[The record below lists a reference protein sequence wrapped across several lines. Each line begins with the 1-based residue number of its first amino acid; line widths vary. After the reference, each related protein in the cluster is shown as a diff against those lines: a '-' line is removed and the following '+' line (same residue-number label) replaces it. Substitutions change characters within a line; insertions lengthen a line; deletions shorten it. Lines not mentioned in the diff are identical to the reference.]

1 MILLGFVCGALLVFL
16 LVRPRLKDYDTL
28 QTEAVR
34 LRADLA
40 AANVAIENYRKQL
53 DGLDG
58 RLTECFRLASLEL
71 FKENAQHF
79 VQLAENT
86 LKHYCDSEEKARCNH
101 KEVIEKT
108 LQPLKENLNAFNDK
122 VSLFEMGHQKNEV
135 LFREQVQQ
143 LNQIQS
149 KLENELAHVFYSPN
163 RRGEWGEMQLR
174 RIVEIAG
181 MKEYVDFDVQVS
193 ENKGKIR
200 PDMVVHLPNERC
212 IVVDAKTP
220 QLNTKWEGNG
230 TKSEIDE
237 EVVLKT
243 YCENVRKI
251 VKKLG
256 EKEYENHFST
266 SVDFVVLFFPG
277 EWIFS
282 RALQIDSD
290 LIAYGC
296 ENNVVFATPTTLIAL
311 LKSISY
317 GWRQNKM
324 LDEVKSIA
332 TLGNELYERLVTLS
346 NHFSS
351 LRENLSC
358 AVKSYNQL
366 LGSFESRL
374 LPAAK
379 KLNAFSKKSTELN
392 FPSMLDVNLKKEEN

>member
-1 MILLGFVCGALLVFL
+1 M
-16 LVRPRLKDYDTL
+16 
-28 QTEAVR
+28 
-34 LRADLA
+34 
-40 AANVAIENYRKQL
+40 
-53 DGLDG
+53 
-58 RLTECFRLASLEL
+58 
-71 FKENAQHF
+71 
-79 VQLAENT
+79 
-86 LKHYCDSEEKARCNH
+86 
-101 KEVIEKT
+101 
-108 LQPLKENLNAFNDK
+108 
-122 VSLFEMGHQKNEV
+122 
-135 LFREQVQQ
+135 
-143 LNQIQS
+143 
-149 KLENELAHVFYSPN
+149 
-163 RRGEWGEMQLR
+163 
-174 RIVEIAG
+174 
-181 MKEYVDFDVQVS
+181 
-193 ENKGKIR
+193 
-200 PDMVVHLPNERC
+200 
-212 IVVDAKTP
+212 VDAKTP